1 MEVINILNSKGG
13 VGKTTTAITLATLLA
28 KKGVA
33 TLLIDMAPQGNA
45 SASLAEAIDEYNVTT
60 FIEKGSNLTE
70 KEAIHCIKSLRKEKF
85 FEDISENLNV
95 LTSSPRMNQ
104 FKKKLYK
111 KEDEEVAYQLRDAL
125 KVVEDWFDVAIID
138 NDPMLDV
145 FATISLAASTCV
157 ICPVKMDLYSF
168 DGSKALVSFM
178 SEIKSSYNP
187 NLAIKGFLPTLYKE
201 RKMDQEVIEQF
212 KIQYDENLVMKSR
225 IRNRSI
231 VDTAVSTRI
240 PIPYLEPNN
249 DIVLDYMKTLYE
261 IKVLDTEKQNALAS
275 EIIEL
280 DFKISSKKETEKAKR
295 KGRRKSSE

>member
-1 MEVINILNSKGG
+1 MEIINILNSKGG

-33 TLLIDMAPQGNA
+33 TLLVDMAPQGNA
-45 SASLAEAIDEYNVTT
+45 SASLAASIDEYNVTT
-60 FIEKGSNLTE
+60 FIEKGSELTQE
-70 KEAIHCIKSLRKEKF
+70 EAIRCIKSLREEKY
-85 FEDISENLNV
+85 FEDIAENLNV
-95 LTSSPRMNQ
+95 LTSSPRMNN

-111 KEDEEVAYQLRDAL
+111 MDDDVVAYQLRDAL
-125 KVVEDWFDVAIID
+125 KVVEDWFDVVIID

-178 SEIKSSYNP
+178 SEIKSTYNP
-187 NLAIKGFLPTLYKE
+187 DLAIKGFLPTLYKE

-212 KIQYDENLVMKSR
+212 KIQYDSSLVMQSR
-225 IRNRSI
+225 IRNRSV

-240 PIPYLEPNN
+240 PIPYIEPNN

-261 IKVLDTEKQNALAS
+261 IKVLDTDKQNALAA
-275 EIIEL
+275 EIIDL
-280 DFKISSKKETEKAKR
+280 DFKINSKKESEKAKR
-295 KGRRKSSE
+295 KGRKKKD